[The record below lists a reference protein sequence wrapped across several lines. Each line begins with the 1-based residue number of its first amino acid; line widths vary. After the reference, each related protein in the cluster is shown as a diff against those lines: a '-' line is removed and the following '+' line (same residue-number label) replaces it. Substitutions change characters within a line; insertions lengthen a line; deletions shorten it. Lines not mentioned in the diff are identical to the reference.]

1 MAKINS
7 NASDKENNSA
17 IEKTTSIMSSIS
29 ITTDPI
35 VITAVQRKA
44 NIGNFETIDIY
55 MAVAIPQPN
64 LDISDPE
71 ALSEALSKAAETGF
85 TIASRETS
93 QRYKLIKEST
103 R

>member
-17 IEKTTSIMSSIS
+17 LEKTSAVLGSLSL
-29 ITTDPI
+29 TTDPV

-55 MAVAIPQPN
+55 MAVAIPQPG
-64 LDISDPE
+64 LDVTDAE
-71 ALSEALSKAAETGF
+71 ALSEALAKAAETGF